1 MCNICLLSEP
11 LRFAEQWNQ
20 GNAVNCLEAKDVE
33 LREAIDG
40 VRKWRVEQY
49 NELVSRI
56 VAVTQELNFEKSRAA
71 SQDRAM
77 HWQ

>member
-1 MCNICLLSEP
+1 MMLCLLAA
-11 LRFAEQWNQ
+11 LREEV
-20 GNAVNCLEAKDVE
+20 GIRDNAVNRLEAKDVE

-56 VAVTQELNFEKSRAA
+56 VAVTQELNFEKLRAA
-71 SQDRAM
+71 SQDRSM